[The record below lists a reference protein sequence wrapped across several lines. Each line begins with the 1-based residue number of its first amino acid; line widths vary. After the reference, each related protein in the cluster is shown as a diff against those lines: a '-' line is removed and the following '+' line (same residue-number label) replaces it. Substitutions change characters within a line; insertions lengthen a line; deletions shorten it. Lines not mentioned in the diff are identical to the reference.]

1 MFAGSNPAFVT
12 KTGEVTEW
20 LRWLFSQRDV
30 RNKKNNADVGLAQME
45 ERRANN
51 SEAIGSSPI
60 PHTDKALLA
69 QFGRASDF

>member
-1 MFAGSNPAFVT
+1 MSVT
-12 KTGEVTEW
+12 KK
-20 LRWLFSQRDV
+20 Q
-30 RNKKNNADVGLAQME
+30 KNNADVGLAQME

-69 QFGRASDF
+69 QFGRAFGF

>member
-1 MFAGSNPAFVT
+1 MVKVA
-12 KTGEVTEW
+12 
-20 LRWLFSQRDV
+20 FSQRDV
-30 RNKKNNADVGLAQME
+30 RNKNNADVGLAQME

-60 PHTDKALLA
+60 PHTDEALLA